1 MGFLILDTLSM
12 DTVCWSRQLEI
23 VWNVGKKHAL
33 SYLIINLIQDIPR
46 IKVKMTDQ
54 RDICSLRSSA

>member
-1 MGFLILDTLSM
+1 M

-46 IKVKMTDQ
+46 IKVKMTHQ